1 VRPAAPGGFRYGR
14 FWLTQA
20 CCVIKGGPISD
31 RGHLIKLELMA
42 HPTYALN
49 VVVVLPP
56 QPETRRGYKDGYY
69 SRPVGASFFFCVFL
83 SSGSWAPRTYFKCR
97 NLRADSEGRTLAP
110 RTPASGGRLC
120 IVAGG
125 RLLPPPPGAR
135 RGRAHRVFARG
146 WFVSWIGPLSL
157 VQGLE
162 SATGNLSPLWGPG
175 VCRMLRDKARGAWG
189 GWIMPLVGPPGPTHP
204 TPRRG
209 LQVRSSRYSMLCAA
223 NGSGSGVDRLTFST
237 Y

>member
-31 RGHLIKLELMA
+31 RSHLIKLELMA

-56 QPETRRGYKDGYY
+56 QTETRRGYKDGYY

-120 IVAGG
+120 IVWPEAACYRPRRVPGGDGHIESLPAAG
-125 RLLPPPPGAR
+125 LLVGSGHYPLC
-135 RGRAHRVFARG
+135 RG
-146 WFVSWIGPLSL
+146 WNRPP
-157 VQGLE
+157 E
-162 SATGNLSPLWGPG
+162 TSAPFGGPG
-175 VCRMLRDKARGAWG
+175 
-189 GWIMPLVGPPGPTHP
+189 
-204 TPRRG
+204 
-209 LQVRSSRYSMLCAA
+209 CA
-223 NGSGSGVDRLTFST
+223 GCFGTRLEVLGVDGLCRWWGRQAPPIRLPDEACRLGVVGIPCYVPRTGRVPALT
-237 Y
+237 D